1 MATLTTFLAPTRGA
15 GNPSRKPYMI
25 ENTIDLTASAVDC
38 SSGDIIQALTIP
50 GDSVILWAGFQVVE
64 SATMN
69 TGTNATAVLG
79 TAVDPNEYVTA
90 FDIDGAADLAYA
102 PTVAQ
107 AGVLV
112 NASADTMDLTFAG
125 DGATFTA
132 GKLRVFCML
141 MDVSEVGEHTAQT
154 VDRDTLA

>member
-38 SSGDIIQALTIP
+38 SAGDIIQALTIP

-69 TGTNATAVLG
+69 TGTNATATLG
-79 TAVDPNEYVTA
+79 TAVDPDEYVTA

-107 AGVLV
+107 A
-112 NASADTMDLTFAG
+112 
-125 DGATFTA
+125 GATFTA

>member
-1 MATLTTFLAPTRGA
+1 MATLTTFLAPTTGT

-25 ENTIDLTASAVDC
+25 ENTIDLTSSAIDC
-38 SSGDIIQALTIP
+38 SSGDIVQALTIP
-50 GDSVILWAGFQVVE
+50 PSHVILWAGFQVTE

-69 TGTNATAVLG
+69 TGSNATATLG

-90 FDIDGAADLAYA
+90 FDIDGAADAAYA

-112 NASADTMDLTFAG
+112 NASADTLDITFAG

-132 GKLRVFCML
+132 GKLRVYAML
-141 MDVSEVGEHTAQT
+141 MDVSEVGVHTADE
-154 VDRDTLA
+154 VDRDLLA

>member
-25 ENTIDLTASAVDC
+25 ENTIDLTSSAIDC
-38 SSGDIIQALTIP
+38 SSGDIVQALTVP
-50 GDSVILWAGFQVVE
+50 GSHVILWTGVQVME
-64 SATMN
+64 SATQN
-69 TGTNATAVLG
+69 TGTDATILLG
-79 TAVDPNEYVTA
+79 TAVDPNEYITA

-112 NASADTMDLTFAG
+112 NASADTLDLTFAG
-125 DGATFTA
+125 SGASFTA
-132 GKLRVFCML
+132 GKLRVFAML
-141 MDVSEVGEHTAQT
+141 MDVSEVGVHTAAT
-154 VDRDTLA
+154 AARDNT

>member
-1 MATLTTFLAPTRGA
+1 MATLTTFLAPTTGT

-25 ENTIDLTASAVDC
+25 ENTIDLTSSAVDC
-38 SSGDIIQALTIP
+38 SAGDIIQALTIP

-69 TGTNATAVLG
+69 TGSNATAVLG

-102 PTVAQ
+102 PTVAA
-107 AGVLV
+107 AGVVV

-141 MDVSEVGEHTAQT
+141 MDVSEVGVHTAAT
-154 VDRDTLA
+154 AARDNT